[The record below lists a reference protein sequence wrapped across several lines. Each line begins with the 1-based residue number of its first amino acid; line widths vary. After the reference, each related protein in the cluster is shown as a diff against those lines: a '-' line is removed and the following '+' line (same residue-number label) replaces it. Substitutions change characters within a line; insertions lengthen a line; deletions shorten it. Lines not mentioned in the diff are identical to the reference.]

1 MKTVK
6 TMYNKI
12 SLKYVGVNFHFQVFI
27 IISLNLNQCEKKKNL
42 KWISITSLV
51 QIKI

>member
-12 SLKYVGVNFHFQVFI
+12 SLKYVGVNFYFQVFI
-27 IISLNLNQCEKKKNL
+27 IISLNLNQCKKK
-42 KWISITSLV
+42 
-51 QIKI
+51 KIVSGYQSSA